1 MGVGEVDGQ
10 TSLGDLQIEG
20 TTETLGID
28 LCAST
33 GYMSFS
39 GVSICSNAQAVYKGC
54 LDWLREDAH
63 APAQQAHVLF
73 TLKYYNTS
81 TSKVILEILQILE
94 SILRAGGEV
103 LVEWKFRTE
112 DMDMEDAGAEFSENT
127 MIPFRLEE
135 VKE

>member
-33 GYMSFS
+33 GRMSFS

-54 LDWLREDAH
+54 LDWIREYAH
-63 APAQQAHVLF
+63 APAQQTHVLF

-81 TSKVILEILQILE
+81 TSKVIFEILQILE

-103 LVEWKFRTE
+103 LVEWKFRAE

-127 MIPFRLEE
+127 MIPFQLEE

>member
-39 GVSICSNAQAVYKGC
+39 GVSICSNAQAVYKEC
-54 LDWLREDAH
+54 LDWLREYAH
-63 APAQQAHVLF
+63 TPAQRTHVLF
-73 TLKYYNTS
+73 TT
-81 TSKVILEILQILE
+81 
-94 SILRAGGEV
+94 R
-103 LVEWKFRTE
+103 R
-112 DMDMEDAGAEFSENT
+112 
-127 MIPFRLEE
+127 RRR
-135 VKE
+135 